1 MKKYSFILIIASAL
15 LLEAMGAA
23 QYFLASNVVDEVM
36 ARVQADVSESKEMAV
51 AKAEVESA
59 VRNFNLD
66 MEESLASPDLYDD
79 LVAEIVLANPRIAG
93 AGVAFKPNYFEG
105 KGRDG
110 LFAPYCYDRA
120 PDLTMKDK
128 NTKKQVKR
136 DLLSYNYINQE
147 WFIRAFED
155 GQGYWT
161 PPYTHKIEA
170 GNIIMCT
177 YAIPVRNKAGEP
189 VGVFFAEMPMEKI
202 SQLSMELQQ
211 GVVRNRSI
219 LFIIQLLSL
228 AVICVIVWMTVRAFR
243 RYKEQV
249 VDPEKEHMAAEIER
263 LRTVN
268 LRQTKRIQELINNNN
283 KNY

>member
-1 MKKYSFILIIASAL
+1 MKKYSLIFIIVSAL

-23 QYFLASNVVDEVM
+23 QYFLTSNVVDEVLE
-36 ARVQADVSESKEMAV
+36 RVQTDMSQNKEMAV

-66 MEESLASPDLYDD
+66 IEESLDSPDHYSD
-79 LVAEIVLANPRIAG
+79 LVTEMVLANPLIAG
-93 AGVAFKPNYFEG
+93 AGVAFKPNYYEG

-120 PDLTMKDK
+120 PDLTMKHK
-128 NTKKQVKR
+128 NMKKQVKK
-136 DLLSYNYINQE
+136 DMLPYNYFNQK

-155 GQGYWT
+155 GQGFWT
-161 PPYTHKIEA
+161 PPQIHEVEA
-170 GNIIMCT
+170 GNIFMCT
-177 YAIPVRNKAGEP
+177 YAVPVRNKAGET

-202 SQLSMELQQ
+202 SQLSLDLQQ
-211 GVVRNRSI
+211 GVIRTRSI

-228 AVICVIVWMTVRAFR
+228 VVICVIVWMAVRSFR
-243 RYKEQV
+243 RYKNKV

-263 LRTVN
+263 FRAVN
-268 LRQTKRIQELINNNN
+268 LRQTKRIQELIHN
-283 KNY
+283 K

>member
-1 MKKYSFILIIASAL
+1 MKKYSFILIIVSAL

-136 DLLSYNYINQE
+136 DLLPYNYINQE
-147 WFIRAFED
+147 WFVRPFED
-155 GQGYWT
+155 GQGFWT
-161 PPYTHKIEA
+161 PPLY
-170 GNIIMCT
+170 
-177 YAIPVRNKAGEP
+177 
-189 VGVFFAEMPMEKI
+189 
-202 SQLSMELQQ
+202 S
-211 GVVRNRSI
+211 
-219 LFIIQLLSL
+219 
-228 AVICVIVWMTVRAFR
+228 
-243 RYKEQV
+243 
-249 VDPEKEHMAAEIER
+249 
-263 LRTVN
+263 
-268 LRQTKRIQELINNNN
+268 
-283 KNY
+283 